1 MVAVRS
7 FARSAPASPKKLRLI
22 LDEVRG
28 KRVDE
33 AMSLLRFMTSPHS
46 ELIAKAVRSAAAN
59 AENNFDMDPRRL
71 RVIEAF
77 AGDAQKLRR
86 LRPRARG
93 RGDIMRRRSANVTIV
108 VEEEEEN

>member
-7 FARSAPASPKKLRLI
+7 FARRAPASPKKLRLI

-33 AMSLLRFMTSPHS
+33 AMSILRFMTSPHS

-59 AENNFDMDPRRL
+59 AENNYDMDPRRL
-71 RVIEAF
+71 RVIQAF
-77 AGDAQKLRR
+77 AGDAERLRR
-86 LRPRARG
+86 MKPRARG
-93 RGDIMRRRSANVTIV
+93 RGDIIRKRSANVTIV
-108 VEEEEEN
+108 VEEEEN

>member
-7 FARSAPASPKKLRLI
+7 YSRGAPASPKKLRLI

-33 AMSLLRFMTSPHS
+33 AMAILRFMSSPHS

-59 AENNFDMDPRRL
+59 AENNYDMDPRRL

-77 AGDAQKLRR
+77 AGDSQKLRR
-86 LRPRARG
+86 MMPRARG
-93 RGDIMRRRSANVTIV
+93 RGDIIRRRSANVTIV
-108 VEEEEEN
+108 VEEEEN

>member
-1 MVAVRS
+1 MVEVRS
-7 FARSAPASPKKLRLI
+7 FARRAPASPKKVRLI

-33 AMSLLRFMTSPHS
+33 AMALLRFMPSPHS

-59 AENNFDMDPRRL
+59 AENNYDMDPRRL

-77 AGDAQKLRR
+77 AGDSQKLRR
-86 LRPRARG
+86 MMPRARG
-93 RGDIMRRRSANVTIV
+93 RGDIIRRRSANVTIV
-108 VEEEEEN
+108 VEEEEN